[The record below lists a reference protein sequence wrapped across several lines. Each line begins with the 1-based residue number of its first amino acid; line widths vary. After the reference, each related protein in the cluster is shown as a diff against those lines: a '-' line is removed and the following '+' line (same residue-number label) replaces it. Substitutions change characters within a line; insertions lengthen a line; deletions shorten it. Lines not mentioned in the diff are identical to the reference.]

1 MKAITQHQGRVAP
14 LDRANVD
21 TDLIIPKQY
30 LKSIKRT
37 GFGIYLFDELRFTDE
52 GWPGKELSERT
63 LNSEFPLNQERYANS
78 SILLSRENFGCG
90 SSREHA
96 PWALE
101 DYGIRV
107 IIAPSFADIFYN
119 NCFKNGILPVVL
131 NEKIVESLFGQLYQ
145 SEDYELDVDLQQQTV
160 TTPKGE
166 VYAFEVDAF
175 RKHCLLNGLDE
186 IGLTLESSDKIKAF
200 EALQKQSAPWLYGVI
215 SQESVQ

>member
-1 MKAITQHQGRVAP
+1 MKAITQHRGGVAP

-21 TDLIIPKQY
+21 TDLLIPKQY

-37 GFGIYLFDELRFTDE
+37 GFGIYLFDELRFIDE
-52 GWPGKELSERT
+52 GWPGKLLQDRT
-63 LNSEFPLNQERYANS
+63 PNPEFPLNQERYANS

-131 NEKIVESLFGQLYQ
+131 KEEIVQSFFDALYAAD
-145 SEDYELDVDLQQQTV
+145 SYELQVDLERQQV
-160 TTPKGE
+160 TAPTGE
-166 VYAFEVDAF
+166 SYPFEVDAF

-186 IGLTLESSDKIKAF
+186 IGLTLESAEKIKAF
-200 EALQKQSAPWLYGVI
+200 EAKQRLSAPWLYDVI
-215 SQESVQ
+215 NRESAQ